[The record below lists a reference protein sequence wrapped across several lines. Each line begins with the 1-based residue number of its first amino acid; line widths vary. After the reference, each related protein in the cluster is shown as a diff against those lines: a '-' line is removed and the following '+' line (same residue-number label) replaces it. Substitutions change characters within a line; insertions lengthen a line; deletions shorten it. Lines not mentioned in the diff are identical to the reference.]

1 MWWVFGG
8 LAAILY
14 LFLIIT
20 LGLTTLR
27 KGHWIMFILGF
38 FLPLLWIVG
47 ALMPPTASAAR
58 AAQSSDAAPPSR
70 ELRW

>member
-14 LFLIIT
+14 VFLIIT

-58 AAQSSDAAPPSR
+58 SAQSIDAAPPSR
-70 ELRW
+70 ELRF

>member
-14 LFLIIT
+14 VFLIIT

-47 ALMPPTASAAR
+47 ALLPPTASAAE
-58 AAQSSDAAPPSR
+58 AAQRTDAAPPSR